1 MTTADRSSSWLTIC
15 DPHRYG
21 LGAWRGGLPIAV
33 RQIHRTSRAD
43 ERGGAA
49 RSMIIWKPGGE
60 PTPEIRPELGA
71 VLGRIFHI
79 SRRLQPILQPCP
91 LWPFPFLERL
101 VDAVLSRKIKHP
113 RLAQPKPV
121 FERFKNQINRVPIR
135 QQLAKFL
142 VSHGHIVDCFE
153 DSVKDN
159 KNTAQAE
166 QMKEGAMRVL

>member
-1 MTTADRSSSWLTIC
+1 VSRGCS
-15 DPHRYG
+15 
-21 LGAWRGGLPIAV
+21 WRGEVAGG
-33 RQIHRTSRAD
+33 
-43 ERGGAA
+43 RGA
-49 RSMIIWKPGGE
+49 
-60 PTPEIRPELGA
+60 ELGA

-159 KNTAQAE
+159 KTPRKPN
-166 QMKEGAMRVL
+166 R